1 MDISDSGFISP
12 AAFSANWQDITLLQ
26 QRNHNCLYTASRY
39 GKRYVLKG
47 LSADCQSL
55 TDMLLLQQK
64 EFSLGITLSHPNI
77 AETYFLEEVADCGR
91 CIVMEYVDGI
101 TLAEWLAT
109 NPSKSA
115 RQRVMLQL
123 LDALE
128 YIHSLQLVHHDLKS
142 SNILITR
149 NGQNV
154 KLIDFGLSEL
164 DTTNPQNDSQHDIQK
179 FGQTLQLL
187 DALKYIHS
195 LQLVHHD
202 LKSSNI
208 LITRNGQNVKLIDFG
223 LSELDTT
230 NPQND
235 IQHDIQ
241 KFGEILQLLFPSRYK
256 SLRQQCQNGRFAN
269 MAAIRLSIEKRQRR
283 QKYIPYI
290 IAIIIL
296 TISALLSIHTYRLYQ
311 ESEQM
316 AQVAN
321 EYIQNQQRQ
330 EEMLEKMNLHVNY
343 AIESIKQA
351 TQAIPTYYEII
362 QHPILIDTWNK
373 QQQIRD
379 SIANEYID
387 DPVFYRQYIDMWTLS
402 YSEKLQQLYDQW
414 AKTKPKY

>member
-1 MDISDSGFISP
+1 MDLSDSGFISP
-12 AAFSANWQDITLLQ
+12 TAFSADWQDITLLQ

-77 AETYFLEEVADCGR
+77 AETYSLEEVADCGR

-109 NPSKSA
+109 NPSHSA
-115 RQRVMLQL
+115 RQRAMLQL

-164 DTTNPQNDSQHDIQK
+164 DTTNPQNDIQHDIQK
-179 FGQTLQLL
+179 FGQM
-187 DALKYIHS
+187 
-195 LQLVHHD
+195 
-202 LKSSNI
+202 
-208 LITRNGQNVKLIDFG
+208 
-223 LSELDTT
+223 
-230 NPQND
+230 
-235 IQHDIQ
+235 
-241 KFGEILQLLFPSRYK
+241 LQLLFPARYK
-256 SLRQQCQNGRFAN
+256 RLRQQCQNGRFAN
-269 MAAIRLSIEKRQRR
+269 MAAIRLSIEKRQHR

-296 TISALLSIHTYRLYQ
+296 TISALLSVHTYRIYQ

-321 EYIQNQQRQ
+321 EYAQKQQREQ
-330 EEMLEKMNLHVNY
+330 EMIEQIHRLVDLE
-343 AIESIKQA
+343 
-351 TQAIPTYYEII
+351 T
-362 QHPILIDTWNK
+362 
-373 QQQIRD
+373 
-379 SIANEYID
+379 
-387 DPVFYRQYIDMWTLS
+387 
-402 YSEKLQQLYDQW
+402 EKLQYIVDNAMSYVAFNQQFLDFW
-414 AKTKPKY
+414 AAHAQVRDSLANCYADDTDLKYQCIEIWTQEFGTRMMQIDTQVKQTKPLQ

>member
-12 AAFSANWQDITLLQ
+12 AAFSTEWQSIALLQ

-47 LSADCQSL
+47 LSADSQSL

-77 AETYFLEEVADCGR
+77 AETYSLEEVADCGR

-109 NPSKSA
+109 NPSHLA
-115 RQRVMLQL
+115 RQRAMLQL
-123 LDALE
+123 LDAL
-128 YIHSLQLVHHDLKS
+128 
-142 SNILITR
+142 
-149 NGQNV
+149 
-154 KLIDFGLSEL
+154 
-164 DTTNPQNDSQHDIQK
+164 
-179 FGQTLQLL
+179 
-187 DALKYIHS
+187 AYIHS

-256 SLRQQCQNGRFAN
+256 SLRQQCQNGHFAN
-269 MAAIRLSIEKRQRR
+269 IAAIRLSIEKRQRR
-283 QKYIPYI
+283 QKHIPYV
-290 IAIIIL
+290 IAIIVLI
-296 TISALLSIHTYRLYQ
+296 ISALLSVHTYRIYQ

-321 EYIQNQQRQ
+321 EYAQQKQRE
-330 EEMLEKMNLHVNY
+330 EEM
-343 AIESIKQA
+343 IEQIYRLINQ
-351 TQAIPTYYEII
+351 EIEQLQSVADKSTSYFSYT
-362 QHPILIDTWNK
+362 QHPLYMGIWALQAQVRDSLANCYADSPDLKHKCIEIWAQEFGTRVMQIDTQVK
-373 QQQIRD
+373 Q
-379 SIANEYID
+379 S
-387 DPVFYRQYIDMWTLS
+387 
-402 YSEKLQQLYDQW
+402 
-414 AKTKPKY
+414 KPIH

>member
-12 AAFSANWQDITLLQ
+12 AAFSAEWQDITLLQ

-77 AETYFLEEVADCGR
+77 AETYSLEEVADCGR

-109 NPSKSA
+109 NPSHSA

-164 DTTNPQNDSQHDIQK
+164 DTTNPQNDIQHDIQK
-179 FGQTLQLL
+179 FGQM
-187 DALKYIHS
+187 
-195 LQLVHHD
+195 
-202 LKSSNI
+202 
-208 LITRNGQNVKLIDFG
+208 
-223 LSELDTT
+223 
-230 NPQND
+230 
-235 IQHDIQ
+235 
-241 KFGEILQLLFPSRYK
+241 LQLLFPARYK
-256 SLRQQCQNGRFAN
+256 RLRQQCQNGQLAN

-296 TISALLSIHTYRLYQ
+296 IISALLSVHTYRIYQ
-311 ESEQM
+311 ESEHM

-321 EYIQNQQRQ
+321 EYAQKQQREQ
-330 EEMLEKMNLHVNY
+330 EMMAQIHRLVDLE
-343 AIESIKQA
+343 
-351 TQAIPTYYEII
+351 T
-362 QHPILIDTWNK
+362 
-373 QQQIRD
+373 
-379 SIANEYID
+379 
-387 DPVFYRQYIDMWTLS
+387 
-402 YSEKLQQLYDQW
+402 EKLQYIADTSASYVVFCQQLQNLWESQAQVRDSLANCYADSPELKHKCIEIW
-414 AKTKPKY
+414 AQEIGIRVMQIDSQVKQTKPLY

>member
-12 AAFSANWQDITLLQ
+12 AAFSAEWQDITLLQ

-109 NPSKSA
+109 NPSHSA
-115 RQRVMLQL
+115 RQRAMLQL

-164 DTTNPQNDSQHDIQK
+164 DTTNPQNDIQHDIQK
-179 FGQTLQLL
+179 FGQM
-187 DALKYIHS
+187 
-195 LQLVHHD
+195 
-202 LKSSNI
+202 
-208 LITRNGQNVKLIDFG
+208 
-223 LSELDTT
+223 
-230 NPQND
+230 
-235 IQHDIQ
+235 
-241 KFGEILQLLFPSRYK
+241 LQLLFPSRYK
-256 SLRQQCQNGRFAN
+256 RLRQQCQNGHFAN
-269 MAAIRLSIEKRQRR
+269 IAAIRLSIEKRQHC

-321 EYIQNQQRQ
+321 EYAQKQQREQ
-330 EEMLEKMNLHVNY
+330 EMIEQIHRLVDLE
-343 AIESIKQA
+343 
-351 TQAIPTYYEII
+351 T
-362 QHPILIDTWNK
+362 
-373 QQQIRD
+373 
-379 SIANEYID
+379 
-387 DPVFYRQYIDMWTLS
+387 
-402 YSEKLQQLYDQW
+402 EKLQYIADNAMSYVAFNQQFLDFWTAHAQVRDSLANCYADDTDLKYQCIEIW
-414 AKTKPKY
+414 TQEFGTRILQIDAQVKQTKPLY

>member
-12 AAFSANWQDITLLQ
+12 TAFSTDWQDITLLQ
-26 QRNHNCLYTASRY
+26 QRSHNCLYTAFRY

-77 AETYFLEEVADCGR
+77 AETYSLEEVADCGR

-109 NPSKSA
+109 NPSHSA

-128 YIHSLQLVHHDLKS
+128 
-142 SNILITR
+142 
-149 NGQNV
+149 
-154 KLIDFGLSEL
+154 
-164 DTTNPQNDSQHDIQK
+164 
-179 FGQTLQLL
+179 
-187 DALKYIHS
+187 YIHS

-269 MAAIRLSIEKRQRR
+269 MAAIRLSIEKRQRC
-283 QKYIPYI
+283 QKHIPYV
-290 IAIIIL
+290 IAIIVLI
-296 TISALLSIHTYRLYQ
+296 ISALLSVHTYRLYQ

-321 EYIQNQQRQ
+321 EYAQKQQREQ
-330 EEMLEKMNLHVNY
+330 EM
-343 AIESIKQA
+343 IEQIYRLIDK
-351 TQAIPTYYEII
+351 EIEQLQSVADKSTSYFSYT
-362 QHPILIDTWNK
+362 QHPLYMGIWAL
-373 QQQIRD
+373 QAQVRD
-379 SIANEYID
+379 SLANCYADSPDLKHKCIEIWAQEFGTRVMQID
-387 DPVFYRQYIDMWTLS
+387 SQVKQS
-402 YSEKLQQLYDQW
+402 
-414 AKTKPKY
+414 KPIH

>member
-12 AAFSANWQDITLLQ
+12 AAFSAEWQSIALLQ

-77 AETYFLEEVADCGR
+77 AETYSLEEVADCGR

-101 TLAEWLAT
+101 ILAEWLAT
-109 NPSKSA
+109 NPSHSA

-164 DTTNPQNDSQHDIQK
+164 DTTKPQNDIQHDIQK

-187 DALKYIHS
+187 
-195 LQLVHHD
+195 
-202 LKSSNI
+202 
-208 LITRNGQNVKLIDFG
+208 
-223 LSELDTT
+223 
-230 NPQND
+230 
-235 IQHDIQ
+235 
-241 KFGEILQLLFPSRYK
+241 FPSRYK
-256 SLRQQCQNGRFAN
+256 RLRQQCQNGHFAN
-269 MAAIRLSIEKRQRR
+269 IAAIRLSIEKRQRC
-283 QKYIPYI
+283 QKYIPYV
-290 IAIIIL
+290 IAIIVLI
-296 TISALLSIHTYRLYQ
+296 ISALLSVHTYRIYQ

-321 EYIQNQQRQ
+321 EYAQKQQREQ
-330 EEMLEKMNLHVNY
+330 EMIEQIHRLVDLE
-343 AIESIKQA
+343 
-351 TQAIPTYYEII
+351 T
-362 QHPILIDTWNK
+362 
-373 QQQIRD
+373 
-379 SIANEYID
+379 
-387 DPVFYRQYIDMWTLS
+387 
-402 YSEKLQQLYDQW
+402 EKLQHIADTSASYMVFCQQLQNVWKSQAQVRDSLANCYAGDTDLRYRCVDIWTQEFGTRIMQIDTQV
-414 AKTKPKY
+414 KQNKPLY

>member
-12 AAFSANWQDITLLQ
+12 AAFSAEWQDITLLQ

-77 AETYFLEEVADCGR
+77 AETYSLEEVADCGK

-109 NPSKSA
+109 NPSHSA
-115 RQRVMLQL
+115 RQRAMLQL

-128 YIHSLQLVHHDLKS
+128 
-142 SNILITR
+142 
-149 NGQNV
+149 
-154 KLIDFGLSEL
+154 
-164 DTTNPQNDSQHDIQK
+164 
-179 FGQTLQLL
+179 
-187 DALKYIHS
+187 YIHS

-241 KFGEILQLLFPSRYK
+241 KFGETLQLLFPSRYK
-256 SLRQQCQNGRFAN
+256 RLLQQCQNGRFAN

-296 TISALLSIHTYRLYQ
+296 IISALLSIHTYRLYQ

-316 AQVAN
+316 ALVAN
-321 EYIQNQQRQ
+321 EYEQKQQREQ
-330 EEMLEKMNLHVNY
+330 EMMAQIHRLVDLE
-343 AIESIKQA
+343 
-351 TQAIPTYYEII
+351 T
-362 QHPILIDTWNK
+362 
-373 QQQIRD
+373 
-379 SIANEYID
+379 
-387 DPVFYRQYIDMWTLS
+387 
-402 YSEKLQQLYDQW
+402 EKLQYIADTSASYIVFCQQLQNLWESQAQIRHSLPNCYDDNTDLKYRCVEIW
-414 AKTKPKY
+414 AQEFGTRVMQIDSQVKQTKPLY

>member
-1 MDISDSGFISP
+1 MDLSDSGFISP
-12 AAFSANWQDITLLQ
+12 AAFSAEWQDITLLQ

-64 EFSLGITLSHPNI
+64 EFSMGITLSHPNI
-77 AETYFLEEVADCGR
+77 AETYSLEEVADCGR

-109 NPSKSA
+109 NPSHSA
-115 RQRVMLQL
+115 RQRAMLQL

-164 DTTNPQNDSQHDIQK
+164 D
-179 FGQTLQLL
+179 
-187 DALKYIHS
+187 A
-195 LQLVHHD
+195 
-202 LKSSNI
+202 
-208 LITRNGQNVKLIDFG
+208 
-223 LSELDTT
+223 T

-241 KFGEILQLLFPSRYK
+241 KFGQTLQLLFPSRYK
-256 SLRQQCQNGRFAN
+256 RLLQQCQNGRFAN

-296 TISALLSIHTYRLYQ
+296 IISALLSIHTYRLYQ

-321 EYIQNQQRQ
+321 EYAQKQQREQ
-330 EEMLEKMNLHVNY
+330 EMMAQIHRLVDLE
-343 AIESIKQA
+343 
-351 TQAIPTYYEII
+351 T
-362 QHPILIDTWNK
+362 
-373 QQQIRD
+373 
-379 SIANEYID
+379 
-387 DPVFYRQYIDMWTLS
+387 
-402 YSEKLQQLYDQW
+402 EKLQYIADTSASYIVFCQQLQNLWESQAQVRDSLANCYADNTDLKYRCVEIWTQEFGTRVMQIDSQV
-414 AKTKPKY
+414 KQTKPLY

>member
-1 MDISDSGFISP
+1 
-12 AAFSANWQDITLLQ
+12 
-26 QRNHNCLYTASRY
+26 
-39 GKRYVLKG
+39 
-47 LSADCQSL
+47 
-55 TDMLLLQQK
+55 
-64 EFSLGITLSHPNI
+64 
-77 AETYFLEEVADCGR
+77 
-91 CIVMEYVDGI
+91 MEYVDGI

-109 NPSKSA
+109 NPSHSA

-128 YIHSLQLVHHDLKS
+128 
-142 SNILITR
+142 
-149 NGQNV
+149 
-154 KLIDFGLSEL
+154 
-164 DTTNPQNDSQHDIQK
+164 
-179 FGQTLQLL
+179 
-187 DALKYIHS
+187 YIHS

-321 EYIQNQQRQ
+321 EYAQKQQREQ
-330 EEMLEKMNLHVNY
+330 EM
-343 AIESIKQA
+343 IEQIYRLIDK
-351 TQAIPTYYEII
+351 EIEQLQSVADKSTSYFSYT
-362 QHPILIDTWNK
+362 QHPLYMGIWAL
-373 QQQIRD
+373 QAQVRD
-379 SIANEYID
+379 SLANCYADNPDLKHKCIEIWVQEFGTRVMQID
-387 DPVFYRQYIDMWTLS
+387 SQVKQS
-402 YSEKLQQLYDQW
+402 
-414 AKTKPKY
+414 KPIH

>member
-12 AAFSANWQDITLLQ
+12 ATFSTEWQSIALLQ

-77 AETYFLEEVADCGR
+77 AETYSLEEVADCGR

-109 NPSKSA
+109 NPSHSA
-115 RQRVMLQL
+115 RQRAMLQL
-123 LDALE
+123 LDAL
-128 YIHSLQLVHHDLKS
+128 
-142 SNILITR
+142 
-149 NGQNV
+149 
-154 KLIDFGLSEL
+154 
-164 DTTNPQNDSQHDIQK
+164 
-179 FGQTLQLL
+179 
-187 DALKYIHS
+187 AYIHS

-256 SLRQQCQNGRFAN
+256 SLRQQCQNGHFAN
-269 MAAIRLSIEKRQRR
+269 MAAIRLSIEKRQRC
-283 QKYIPYI
+283 QKYIPYV
-290 IAIIIL
+290 IAIIVLI
-296 TISALLSIHTYRLYQ
+296 ISALLSVHTYRIYQ

-321 EYIQNQQRQ
+321 EYAQQKQRE
-330 EEMLEKMNLHVNY
+330 EEM
-343 AIESIKQA
+343 IEQIYRLINQ
-351 TQAIPTYYEII
+351 EIEQLQSVADKSTSYFSYT
-362 QHPILIDTWNK
+362 QHPLYMGIWALQAQVRDSLANCYADSPDLKHKCIEIWAQEFGTRVMQIDTQVK
-373 QQQIRD
+373 Q
-379 SIANEYID
+379 S
-387 DPVFYRQYIDMWTLS
+387 
-402 YSEKLQQLYDQW
+402 
-414 AKTKPKY
+414 KPIH

>member
-12 AAFSANWQDITLLQ
+12 EAFSTNWQDISLLQ
-26 QRNHNCLYTASRY
+26 QRSRNCLYTASRY

-47 LSADCQSL
+47 LSADSQSL

-77 AETYFLEEVADCGR
+77 AETYSLEQVEGCGR
-91 CIVMEYVDGI
+91 CIVMEYVDGM
-101 TLAEWLAT
+101 TLVEWLST
-109 NPSKSA
+109 NPSHAA
-115 RQRVMLQL
+115 RQRVMMQL

-128 YIHSLQLVHHDLKS
+128 
-142 SNILITR
+142 
-149 NGQNV
+149 
-154 KLIDFGLSEL
+154 
-164 DTTNPQNDSQHDIQK
+164 
-179 FGQTLQLL
+179 
-187 DALKYIHS
+187 YIHS

-241 KFGEILQLLFPSRYK
+241 KFGQLLQLLFPTRYRC
-256 SLRQQCQNGRFAN
+256 LRQQCQNGHFAN

-296 TISALLSIHTYRLYQ
+296 IISALLSIHTYRIYQ

-321 EYIQNQQRQ
+321 EYAQKQQREQ
-330 EEMLEKMNLHVNY
+330 EMIAQIHRLVDLE
-343 AIESIKQA
+343 
-351 TQAIPTYYEII
+351 T
-362 QHPILIDTWNK
+362 
-373 QQQIRD
+373 
-379 SIANEYID
+379 
-387 DPVFYRQYIDMWTLS
+387 
-402 YSEKLQQLYDQW
+402 EKLQYIANTSASYVVFCQQFQNLWESQAQVRDSLANCYADNTDLKYRCVEIW
-414 AKTKPKY
+414 AQEFGTRMQQIDSQVKQTKPLY